1 MLLNVCS
8 TTERIVRVVIG
19 LALLSLIYF
28 LRDDGAIR
36 YWGLVGIIP
45 IGTAVIRYCP
55 ISHALGINTC
65 TPKRA

>member
-28 LRDDGAIR
+28 LRDDGAVR
-36 YWGLVGIIP
+36 YWGLIGIIP

-55 ISHALGINTC
+55 INHALGINTC
-65 TPKRA
+65 KPKRA